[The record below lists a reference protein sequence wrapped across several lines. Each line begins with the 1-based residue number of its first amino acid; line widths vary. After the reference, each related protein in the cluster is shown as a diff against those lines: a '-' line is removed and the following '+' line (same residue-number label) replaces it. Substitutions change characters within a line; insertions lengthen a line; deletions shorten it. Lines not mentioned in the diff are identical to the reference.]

1 MAPLVSV
8 LLPVYNAEAF
18 IGPAVESIL
27 GQTFGDFEL
36 IVVNDGST
44 DGSPA
49 ILERLAAAD
58 ARVRLISRPNTGYV
72 PALNEALAVAR
83 GDLIARMDAD
93 DVSLPARFE
102 RQVAYLAD
110 HPACVMVGTHVAIM
124 DGDGA
129 VIGPM
134 AHVQFGHD
142 AIDRALMNR
151 GWALVH
157 PTIMARAWAV
167 RQVGGYRPE
176 LCPNEDHD
184 LFLRLAEVGP
194 VENLP
199 EVLLHYRKH
208 AASESTVK
216 QGRSAELVTR
226 IIVDACRR
234 RGVPVPP
241 AVTATT
247 VVAAPPPVELE
258 RAWAWQAVG
267 SGNVATARKYARR
280 TLGRRPL
287 SPDSWRL
294 AFCAARGR

>member
-8 LLPVYNAEAF
+8 LLPVYNAERF
-18 IGPAVESIL
+18 IAAAVGSIL
-27 GQTFGDFEL
+27 NQTFGDLEL

-44 DGSPA
+44 DGSLA
-49 ILERLAAAD
+49 ILERMAAAD
-58 ARVRLISRPNTGYV
+58 ARVGLISRPNTGYV

-83 GDLIARMDAD
+83 GDLVARMDAD
-93 DVSLPARFE
+93 DVSLPTRLE

-110 HPACVMVGTHVAIM
+110 HPDCVMLGTHVAQM
-124 DGDGA
+124 DADGA

-134 AHVQFGHD
+134 SDVQFGHE

-151 GWALVH
+151 GWSVVH

-184 LFLRLAEVGP
+184 LFLRLAEVGR

-199 EVLLHYRKH
+199 DVLLHYRKH

-216 QGRSAELVTR
+216 QGRTAELVTR

-234 RGVPVPP
+234 RGVPVPA
-241 AVTATT
+241 AVTATA
-247 VVAAPPPVELE
+247 VVPPKPRAELE

-267 SGNVATARKYARR
+267 AGNVSTARKYARR